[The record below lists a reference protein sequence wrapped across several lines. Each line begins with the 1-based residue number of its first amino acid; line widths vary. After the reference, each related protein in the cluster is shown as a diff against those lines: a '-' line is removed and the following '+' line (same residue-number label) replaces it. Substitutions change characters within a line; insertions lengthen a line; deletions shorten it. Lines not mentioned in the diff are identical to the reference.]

1 MPIQQLPL
9 MKGVGKDFRNADYI
23 DYLPVNML
31 ATPKEILNSSG
42 YLRSFPGIA
51 KRSDVNGISRGVEY
65 NMAQSAVYRVCGG
78 KLYKGESEVG
88 DVAGS
93 GRVSMAHGRT
103 SQAVG
108 VNGQLVE
115 YRYDGTVKTV
125 SNWPTDSGFTQYEL
139 GSVRDIT
146 RLRGRYAWSKD
157 GTDSWFI
164 TDLEDESHPDRY
176 SAQYRAESQPDGIIG
191 IGTWRDFIVCFG
203 SSTIEYFS
211 LTGATTVGAALYVA
225 QPSLMVQKGIAGTY
239 CKTPF
244 ADSYAFISNPATGA
258 PSVYIIGSGQ
268 VSPIASASIEKILRS
283 YTADELADGV
293 MESLRFDAHEL
304 LIIHLP
310 RHVLVYDASSSA
322 NAPQWC
328 VLKTGLYDDVYR
340 AIDFIYEGNQITC
353 GDKLESVT
361 GKLQFDISSQ
371 YDKQQEHLLF
381 TPLFKA
387 DNARVFDYR
396 PASGSS
402 SQGCVFKLCRHG
414 IDHNAGHRLGNFSG
428 LGLDRLQNAAAGVSV
443 HLDRDVHA
451 AHVHLNALAPTL
463 RRVPAE
469 LLKSDPLVPV
479 PGAATPGKA
488 RHVQQFPCFCPQFQ
502 GTLPPLRAKGNDHL
516 RGFLVDTDKPGAALQ
531 HSVRWPPAHGETFRR
546 AADDAAP
553 GLSTHNLRRTGR
565 AASLETP
572 AGGHDPVQLDLHD
585 FGYRVGN
592 AKIVCADVDLF
603 LNFRRSGDVKTDSL
617 FHPVRHPGV
626 KNGLESPPQRF
637 RCLGPQL
644 VHAQQVGHL
653 LVAPLD
659 GIYSGVNGVLKG
671 VLKWK
676 NC

>member
-1 MPIQQLPL
+1 MPIQQLPM
-9 MKGVGKDFRNADYI
+9 MKGMGKDFKNADYI
-23 DYLPVNML
+23 DYLPINML
-31 ATPKEILNSSG
+31 ATPKEVLNSSG

-51 KRSDVNGISRGVEY
+51 KRNDVNGVSRGVEY
-65 NMAQSAVYRVCGG
+65 NTAQNAVYRVLGS
-78 KLYKGESEVG
+78 KLYKGETVVG

-304 LIIHLP
+304 LIIHLA

-322 NAPQWC
+322 NGPQWC

-387 DNARVFDYR
+387 DNARCFDLEVE
-396 PASGSS
+396 SS
-402 SQGCVFKLCRHG
+402 TGVAQYADRLFLSATTDGINYGREQMIEQNEPFVYDKRVIWKRVGRIRRLIGFKLRVITKSPVTLSGCQ
-414 IDHNAGHRLGNFSG
+414 IRL
-428 LGLDRLQNAAAGVSV
+428 
-443 HLDRDVHA
+443 
-451 AHVHLNALAPTL
+451 
-463 RRVPAE
+463 E
-469 LLKSDPLVPV
+469 
-479 PGAATPGKA
+479 
-488 RHVQQFPCFCPQFQ
+488 
-502 GTLPPLRAKGNDHL
+502 
-516 RGFLVDTDKPGAALQ
+516 
-531 HSVRWPPAHGETFRR
+531 
-546 AADDAAP
+546 
-553 GLSTHNLRRTGR
+553 
-565 AASLETP
+565 
-572 AGGHDPVQLDLHD
+572 
-585 FGYRVGN
+585 
-592 AKIVCADVDLF
+592 
-603 LNFRRSGDVKTDSL
+603 
-617 FHPVRHPGV
+617 
-626 KNGLESPPQRF
+626 
-637 RCLGPQL
+637 
-644 VHAQQVGHL
+644 
-653 LVAPLD
+653 
-659 GIYSGVNGVLKG
+659 
-671 VLKWK
+671 
-676 NC
+676 